1 MRKPRTV
8 RMCSHQK
15 TRYKDVL
22 LPVFK
27 PPNKGYNHAPIG
39 VQAPLLLAAA
49 IPLAVAYAAYS
60 KPSTRANETTT
71 ARIKPK
77 MMKPSQGPC
86 KKLDNCLG
94 RTTPRRKA
102 KMSNAIRTKMTN
114 ASSTVENA

>member
-49 IPLAVAYAAYS
+49 IPLAVAYAVYS
-60 KPSTRANETTT
+60 KPSTRASETTT
-71 ARIKPK
+71 DRIEPK

-86 KKLDNCLG
+86 KELDNCLG
-94 RTTPRRKA
+94 RKPQGRTAEMRKE
-102 KMSNAIRTKMTN
+102 K
-114 ASSTVENA
+114 E